1 MPDGAG
7 GETVVAYVGL
17 GSNLG
22 DRLGH
27 LAAGVRGL
35 AAAPQVHLAGV
46 SSIYESAPVDAPP
59 QPDFL
64 NAALLVEVD
73 VAPLALLAICQRLET
88 AAGRDRGAGARF
100 GPRVLDIDL
109 LLAPDLVVEG
119 AALTLPHPRL
129 AERRFALL
137 PACELVP
144 DWVHPRRHRTVAELA
159 ATVSPAEQPCRRV
172 GSLPAAGEHR

>member
-1 MPDGAG
+1 MH
-7 GETVVAYVGL
+7 VLLGL
-17 GSNLG
+17 GGNLG
-22 DRLGH
+22 DVSGAF
-27 LAAGVRGL
+27 AAAATGL
-35 AAAPQVHLAGV
+35 ARRFHLLGCSSLWRTAPLG
-46 SSIYESAPVDAPP
+46 PP

>member
-1 MPDGAG
+1 MH
-7 GETVVAYVGL
+7 VLLGL
-17 GSNLG
+17 GGNLG
-22 DRLGH
+22 DVSD
-27 LAAGVRGL
+27 AF
-35 AAAPQVHLAGV
+35 AAAAACLSRRFRLLGC
-46 SSIYESAPVDAPP
+46 SSLWRTAPLGPP

-88 AAGRDRGAGARF
+88 AAGRDRGTGARF

-144 DWVHPRRHRTVAELA
+144 DWVHPRRHRTLEELA